1 MILKIF
7 KKRLP
12 ILHVNIRSLH
22 KNLGTLKHELIHSL
36 DYHPDVI
43 CLPETKLKDALL
55 TNAFLTRKPLI
66 LYMLIRLQMLLVVGV
81 YVSNKFFY
89 FCNLNN
95 DLLLNCKDT
104 WVQI

>member
-1 MILKIF
+1 M

-55 TNAFLTRKPLI
+55 TNAFLTHKPLI
-66 LYMLIRLQMLLVVGV
+66 HANSVTNAVGGWGLC
-81 YVSNKFFY
+81 F
-89 FCNLNN
+89 
-95 DLLLNCKDT
+95 
-104 WVQI
+104 